1 MLPLDQIDNVLKS
14 LEVFL
19 CQGATR
25 CIRLKTCEEYL
36 CQEGNCLLLRYLNN
50 LHKNFIHI
58 YQLMRD
64 GKKMGSR
71 EKATINILYITVI
84 ERARCK

>member
-1 MLPLDQIDNVLKS
+1 MLPLNQIDNVLKS

-36 CQEGNCLLLRYLNN
+36 CQEGNCLLLRYL
-50 LHKNFIHI
+50 ITII
-58 YQLMRD
+58 YT
-64 GKKMGSR
+64 K
-71 EKATINILYITVI
+71 TLYIYI
-84 ERARCK
+84 N

>member
-1 MLPLDQIDNVLKS
+1 MLPLDQIGNVLKS

-36 CQEGNCLLLRYLNN
+36 CQEGNCLLLRYL
-50 LHKNFIHI
+50 ITII
-58 YQLMRD
+58 YT
-64 GKKMGSR
+64 K
-71 EKATINILYITVI
+71 TLYIYI
-84 ERARCK
+84 N

>member
-36 CQEGNCLLLRYLNN
+36 CQEGNCLLLRYL
-50 LHKNFIHI
+50 ITII
-58 YQLMRD
+58 YT
-64 GKKMGSR
+64 K
-71 EKATINILYITVI
+71 TLYIYI
-84 ERARCK
+84 N

>member
-36 CQEGNCLLLRYLNN
+36 CQEGNCLLLRY
-50 LHKNFIHI
+50 IITII
-58 YQLMRD
+58 YT
-64 GKKMGSR
+64 K
-71 EKATINILYITVI
+71 TLYIYI
-84 ERARCK
+84 N

>member
-25 CIRLKTCEEYL
+25 CIRLKTCEEYR
-36 CQEGNCLLLRYLNN
+36 CQEGNCLLLRYL
-50 LHKNFIHI
+50 ITII
-58 YQLMRD
+58 YT
-64 GKKMGSR
+64 K
-71 EKATINILYITVI
+71 TLYIYI
-84 ERARCK
+84 N

>member
-1 MLPLDQIDNVLKS
+1 MLPLNQIDNVLKS

-19 CQGATR
+19 CQGGTR

-64 GKKMGSR
+64 GKKKCAPER
-71 EKATINILYITVI
+71 KQQLTFYI
-84 ERARCK
+84 

>member
-19 CQGATR
+19 CQGGTR

-36 CQEGNCLLLRYLNN
+36 CQEGNCLLLRYL
-50 LHKNFIHI
+50 ITII
-58 YQLMRD
+58 YT
-64 GKKMGSR
+64 K
-71 EKATINILYITVI
+71 TLYIYI
-84 ERARCK
+84 N

>member
-36 CQEGNCLLLRYLNN
+36 CQGGNSLLLRYL
-50 LHKNFIHI
+50 ITII
-58 YQLMRD
+58 YT
-64 GKKMGSR
+64 K
-71 EKATINILYITVI
+71 TLYIYI
-84 ERARCK
+84 N

>member
-19 CQGATR
+19 CQGGTR

-36 CQEGNCLLLRYLNN
+36 CQEGNCLFVTEVSHHNN

-64 GKKMGSR
+64 GKKNVLPR
-71 EKATINILYITVI
+71 ESNN
-84 ERARCK
+84 

>member
-25 CIRLKTCEEYL
+25 CIHLKTCEEYL
-36 CQEGNCLLLRYLNN
+36 CQGGNCLLLRYL
-50 LHKNFIHI
+50 ITII
-58 YQLMRD
+58 YTKTL
-64 GKKMGSR
+64 
-71 EKATINILYITVI
+71 
-84 ERARCK
+84 

>member
-19 CQGATR
+19 CQRATR

-36 CQEGNCLLLRYLNN
+36 CQEGNCLLLRYL
-50 LHKNFIHI
+50 ITII
-58 YQLMRD
+58 YT
-64 GKKMGSR
+64 K
-71 EKATINILYITVI
+71 TLYIYI
-84 ERARCK
+84 N

>member
-1 MLPLDQIDNVLKS
+1 MLPLDQIDNGLKS

-36 CQEGNCLLLRYLNN
+36 CQGGNRLLVRYLT
-50 LHKNFIHI
+50 II
-58 YQLMRD
+58 YTKTL
-64 GKKMGSR
+64 
-71 EKATINILYITVI
+71 
-84 ERARCK
+84 

>member
-25 CIRLKTCEEYL
+25 CIHLKTCEEYL
-36 CQEGNCLLLRYLNN
+36 CQEGNCLLLRY
-50 LHKNFIHI
+50 FITII
-58 YQLMRD
+58 YT
-64 GKKMGSR
+64 K
-71 EKATINILYITVI
+71 TLYIYI
-84 ERARCK
+84 N

>member
-25 CIRLKTCEEYL
+25 CIHLKTCEEYL
-36 CQEGNCLLLRYLNN
+36 CQGGNSLLQRYLT
-50 LHKNFIHI
+50 II
-58 YQLMRD
+58 YT
-64 GKKMGSR
+64 K
-71 EKATINILYITVI
+71 TLYIYI
-84 ERARCK
+84 N

>member
-25 CIRLKTCEEYL
+25 CIHLKTCEEYL
-36 CQEGNCLLLRYLNN
+36 CQEGNGLLLRYL
-50 LHKNFIHI
+50 ITII
-58 YQLMRD
+58 YT
-64 GKKMGSR
+64 K
-71 EKATINILYITVI
+71 TLYIYI
-84 ERARCK
+84 N

>member
-1 MLPLDQIDNVLKS
+1 MLPLDQIDNVLKN

-36 CQEGNCLLLRYLNN
+36 CQEGNCLLLRYL
-50 LHKNFIHI
+50 ITII
-58 YQLMRD
+58 YT
-64 GKKMGSR
+64 K
-71 EKATINILYITVI
+71 TLYIYI
-84 ERARCK
+84 N

>member
-36 CQEGNCLLLRYLNN
+36 CQGGNRLLLRYLNN

-64 GKKMGSR
+64 GKKNVLPR
-71 EKATINILYITVI
+71 ESNN
-84 ERARCK
+84 